1 MVAKLGDSASENGQ
15 KNVAFLS
22 YFVLGK
28 LEDCLET
35 LISTNRRVG
44 FGLGSDDN
52 FNGDLMTIPMTIS
65 MTMMVSTTNLDDE
78 DNNFNRDL
86 LDDNNLDAVNGDD
99 NVIGDFHGDCND
111 NLNDQKCKELKERQ

>member
-35 LISTNRRVG
+35 LISTNRQVG
-44 FGLGSDDN
+44 FGLGTDDN
-52 FNGDLMTIPMTIS
+52 FNGDLH
-65 MTMMVSTTNLDDE
+65 DDS
-78 DNNFNRDL
+78 
-86 LDDNNLDAVNGDD
+86 DDDPDGDD
-99 NVIGDFHGDCND
+99 DFGDEF
-111 NLNDQKCKELKERQ
+111 R

>member
-35 LISTNRRVG
+35 LISTNRLVEMKIIGMSETTGSGR
-44 FGLGSDDN
+44 LGNCKRIEDELI
-52 FNGDLMTIPMTIS
+52 DLW
-65 MTMMVSTTNLDDE
+65 
-78 DNNFNRDL
+78 
-86 LDDNNLDAVNGDD
+86 GW
-99 NVIGDFHGDCND
+99 
-111 NLNDQKCKELKERQ
+111 Q